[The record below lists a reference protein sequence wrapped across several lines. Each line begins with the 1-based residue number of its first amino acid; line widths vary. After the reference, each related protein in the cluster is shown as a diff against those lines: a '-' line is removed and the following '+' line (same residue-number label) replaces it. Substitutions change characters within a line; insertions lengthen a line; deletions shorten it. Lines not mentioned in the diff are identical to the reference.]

1 MLNYAECL
9 GKPMEALPDMK
20 EEAKN
25 RNVGKQFRKIEKKKA
40 GSSYKLSLKPFPGN
54 LSGK

>member
-1 MLNYAECL
+1 MYITEQIVMLNYAECL

-25 RNVGKQFRKIEKKKA
+25 RNVGKQFRKIEKKKQA
-40 GSSYKLSLKPFPGN
+40 AATSCL
-54 LSGK
+54 